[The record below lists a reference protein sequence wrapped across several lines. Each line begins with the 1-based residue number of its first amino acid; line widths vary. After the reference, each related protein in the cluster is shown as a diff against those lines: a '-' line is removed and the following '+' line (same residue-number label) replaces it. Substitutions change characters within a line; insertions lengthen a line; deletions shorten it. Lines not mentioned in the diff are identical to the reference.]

1 MRKHAAVVLSTGCSI
16 TFQAHSPSLFALTA
30 SWYHYGP
37 LVAPFTL
44 LPQETQ
50 PHKPEAVAVTGN
62 PVGPSHFSKDI
73 TLDDVAA
80 SLRLEQGEVAAA
92 LIKARDS
99 LQEQARLQ
107 QQKEAKQA
115 AAAAAAEAA
124 ERAKPKVGC
133 NIAQLTSVS
142 QTPSESNSC
151 CTIRSTR
158 LAACACNISC
168 KASINVSGK
177 QLTCSDTKLCNP
189 EKEHLVA
196 WQKTR
201 MPLHCRA
208 LSWS

>member
-1 MRKHAAVVLSTGCSI
+1 MSAN
-16 TFQAHSPSLFALTA
+16 
-30 SWYHYGP
+30 WYHYGP
-37 LVAPFTL
+37 PVAQFTL
-44 LPQETQ
+44 LLQETQ

-62 PVGPSHFSKDI
+62 PVGPSQFSEDI

-133 NIAQLTSVS
+133 NSAQLTSLS
-142 QTPSESNSC
+142 GTPSGSNPCS
-151 CTIRSTR
+151 TIRSIR
-158 LAACACNISC
+158 LTACACTINLQSLYQC
-168 KASINVSGK
+168 FRKAAGM
-177 QLTCSDTKLCNP
+177 Q
-189 EKEHLVA
+189 
-196 WQKTR
+196 
-201 MPLHCRA
+201 
-208 LSWS
+208 

>member
-1 MRKHAAVVLSTGCSI
+1 MRKHAAVVLSTGCSV
-16 TFQAHSPSLFALTA
+16 TFQAHSLSLFALTA
-30 SWYHYGP
+30 KWCHYGP

-44 LPQETQ
+44 LLQETK

-62 PVGPSHFSKDI
+62 PVGPSHLSEDI

-124 ERAKPKVGC
+124 ERAKPKVDFSTV
-133 NIAQLTSVS
+133 QLTNLTG
-142 QTPSESNSC
+142 TPSGSSLC
-151 CTIRSTR
+151 STIRLTR
-158 LAACACNISC
+158 LAACARKTSC
-168 KASINVSGK
+168 KASNNVSGK
-177 QLTCSDTKLCNP
+177 QLTCCDTNTLIY
-189 EKEHLVA
+189 
-196 WQKTR
+196 
-201 MPLHCRA
+201 
-208 LSWS
+208 